1 MATRSKISEKLAWIT
16 SSGSEDTTGVS
27 TPTNFLFRFFTKI
40 CLEIGLDGPLSI
52 DRALENFI
60 RAPRNGMRQDRP
72 GIASD
77 KNNLIKQMFP
87 ADKAHSWKVFVKSLR
102 VAGFVDIKFTIEG
115 RRSNGEVTIHTM
127 PMKLPDYSPEGEQEV
142 ELDDLTKR
150 INSLHQKDA

>member
-1 MATRSKISEKLAWIT
+1 MATRSKISEKLARIT
-16 SSGSEDTTGVS
+16 SSGSMESKGAS

-60 RAPRNGMRQDRP
+60 RDPRNGMRQDRP

-77 KNNLIKQMFP
+77 KNNLTKQMFP
-87 ADKAHSWKVFVKSLR
+87 ADKSHSWKVFVKSLR
-102 VAGFVDIKFTIEG
+102 VAGFTEIEFTIRG
-115 RRSNGEVTIHTM
+115 KRAGGEVTVHSM
-127 PMKLPDYSPEGEQEV
+127 DMKLPDYGPEGEHAE
-142 ELDDLTKR
+142 EPDELTKR